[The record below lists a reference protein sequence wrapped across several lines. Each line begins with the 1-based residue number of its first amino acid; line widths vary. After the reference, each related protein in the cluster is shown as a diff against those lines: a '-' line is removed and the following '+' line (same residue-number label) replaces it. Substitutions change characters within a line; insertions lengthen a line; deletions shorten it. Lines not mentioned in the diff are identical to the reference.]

1 MKKIECHI
9 SDEKS
14 AEIDKICDKE
24 GYTRA
29 EFNRRALE
37 NYLYS
42 LSHKEITIYPET
54 IEDAVKHIKF
64 IK

>member
-14 AEIDKICDKE
+14 KQIDKICDKE

-37 NYLYS
+37 LY
-42 LSHKEITIYPET
+42 
-54 IEDAVKHIKF
+54 IKALLG
-64 IK
+64 INTSTDCIDLDI

>member
-9 SDEKS
+9 SDDKS
-14 AEIDKICDKE
+14 KEIDKICDKE

-37 NYLYS
+37 LYLMS
-42 LSHKEITIYPET
+42 LKGINTST
-54 IEDAVKHIKF
+54 DAN
-64 IK
+64 

>member
-14 AEIDKICDKE
+14 EEIDKICDKE

-37 NYLYS
+37 LYLNS
-42 LSHKEITIYPET
+42 LNGKDTFTDCIGE
-54 IEDAVKHIKF
+54 
-64 IK
+64 

>member
-14 AEIDKICDKE
+14 DEIDKICDKE

-37 NYLYS
+37 AYLWN
-42 LSHKEITIYPET
+42 ITKGL
-54 IEDAVKHIKF
+54 VKNVTAIDSNDK
-64 IK
+64 